1 MGLHER
7 DPLHHSHHQPLT
19 GRKAPPTPQI
29 CRDHGSSWFGVLGP
43 RSQQVSHTSHT
54 AAFSGHLPCS
64 LAFSQLQGDHKDC
77 LPLLRGLIVL
87 IASPTVSWMESLSYI
102 IPTGAGNDRIHCFPS
117 SPASIMVTKCLRPA
131 SKEERFQV
139 FPLSS
144 LSSITLSLWRGRASR
159 WGACGRTELL
169 TSWRAGIR
177 ADREE
182 AGVPVSPS
190 RASCGDL
197 PPMRPHLLKVLPPPD
212 TSNS

>member
-19 GRKAPPTPQI
+19 GRKVPSTPQI
-29 CRDHGSSWFGVLGP
+29 CQICHGTSDHGSYWFGVLS
-43 RSQQVSHTSHT
+43 SQQVSHTSHT

-64 LAFSQLQGDHKDC
+64 LAFSQPQGDHKDC

-87 IASPTVSWMESLSYI
+87 IAFPTVSWMESLSYI

-117 SPASIMVTKCLRPA
+117 SPASIMVTKCLRRA
-131 SKEERFQV
+131 SKEEHFQV

-144 LSSITLSLWRGRASR
+144 LSPITLSLWRGRASR

-169 TSWRAGIR
+169 TSQTAGIR
-177 ADREE
+177 EQTE
-182 AGVPVSPS
+182 KKPESQ
-190 RASCGDL
+190 C
-197 PPMRPHLLKVLPPPD
+197 PHQGLAAV
-212 TSNS
+212 TFHQ